1 MSRFLKV
8 KFAIVVFF
16 IFIFGLFILYKLIY
30 ISNPNSDS
38 YVTPKI
44 LYASRGDIYS
54 CNFQLMSTS
63 PIMYNIGIDPIYAKT
78 KNKNFN
84 KEINQLSVQLENLE
98 YQNKDSFLKKI
109 NECIE
114 NNQRYLSIKRNSSI
128 SS

>member
-8 KFAIVVFF
+8 KLAIVLFF

-44 LYASRGDIYS
+44 LYARGDIYS

-63 PIMYNIGIDPIYAKT
+63 PIMYNIGIDPIAKT
-78 KNKNFN
+78 KNK
-84 KEINQLSVQLENLE
+84 ILI
-98 YQNKDSFLKKI
+98 KK
-109 NECIE
+109 
-114 NNQRYLSIKRNSSI
+114 
-128 SS
+128 